1 VPSSKNSK
9 QWTGKILISN
19 KPTLQYEKHNIW
31 YYIQAKNLFKK
42 YTQQLPKPLHI
53 GFHFIRETKHKFDFI
68 NALQIV
74 QDMMVKTEWIEDDNM
89 HCLIPYAIHLNSE
102 HFSYDKNKP
111 GVIIKVLNSNHLDLS
126 LDAAYV
132 NQLITQVYQA
142 SHYSK

>member
-1 VPSSKNSK
+1 M
-9 QWTGKILISN
+9 LISN

-53 GFHFIRETKHKFDFI
+53 GFHFIRGTRHKFDFI

-89 HCLIPYAIHLNSE
+89 DYLIPYATHIDNKYYTYNKE
-102 HFSYDKNKP
+102 KP
-111 GVIIKVLNSNHLDLS
+111 GVIIKVLNSNNLDLS